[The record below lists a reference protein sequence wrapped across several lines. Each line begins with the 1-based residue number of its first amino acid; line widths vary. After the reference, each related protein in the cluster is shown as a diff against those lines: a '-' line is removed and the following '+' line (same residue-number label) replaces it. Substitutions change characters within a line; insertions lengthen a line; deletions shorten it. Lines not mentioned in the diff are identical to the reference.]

1 MNTFTIK
8 DIENLSGI
16 KAHTIR
22 IWEQRYSFL
31 KPKRTDTNIR
41 YYNNEDLKMIL
52 NIAMLNKYGYKISHI
67 NKMSATDM
75 TAKVA
80 ELSSGDAL
88 QERIVNKMISS
99 MVELNIAEFEKI
111 IDHQIEINGVEK
123 TITRILFPF
132 FERIGILWQTG
143 HINPAQE
150 HLITNIARQKIIVGI
165 DKANPIRK
173 IGKSFML
180 FLPEKEYHELG
191 LLFVHFLLK
200 SRGAE
205 VFYVGTNVPTKD
217 ALFIADIKKPD
228 FLYLHLTSAAS
239 GVSAEKL
246 ITHLSIN
253 FPKNKII
260 ISGFITHN
268 YKRPLPKNIQ
278 FKESISQLLDF
289 ISSL

>member
-67 NKMSATDM
+67 NKMSAADVT
-75 TAKVA
+75 TKVA
-80 ELSSGDAL
+80 ELNAGNAL
-88 QERIVNKMISS
+88 QERIINKMIHS
-99 MVELNIAEFEKI
+99 MAEMDMAEFEKI
-111 IDHQIEINGVEK
+111 IDHQIEVSGIEK

-143 HINPAQE
+143 HLNPAQE
-150 HLITNIARQKIIVGI
+150 HLITNIVRQKIIVGI
-165 DKANPIRK
+165 DQANPIRK
-173 IGKSFML
+173 IRKSFLL

-200 SRGAE
+200 TRGAD
-205 VFYVGTNVPTKD
+205 VYYVGANVPTKD
-217 ALFIADIKKPD
+217 ARFIAEIKKPD

-239 GVSAEKL
+239 GISAEKL
-246 ITHLSIN
+246 ISHLSIN
-253 FPKNKII
+253 FPNNKII

-268 YKRPLPKNIQ
+268 YKKSLPKNIL
-278 FKESISQLLDF
+278 FKDSIPQLLEF
-289 ISSL
+289 ISTL